1 MSAPAAA
8 DVSLMAAEDGRGV
21 VSASGPEVLPG
32 ISSTWQWEIVPGNT
46 WRQATIPSKAA
57 TAILVHLYA
66 IFAVSHALHRSLTK
80 IVYISYI

>member
-57 TAILVHLYA
+57 AAILVHLYA
-66 IFAVSHALHRSLTK
+66 IYAVSHALHRSLT
-80 IVYISYI
+80 